1 MPSYLKR
8 RAFLQ
13 KSALG
18 ALAAGGVGL
27 AACSGGEQP
36 VAALATSY
44 DPAKAQ
50 FKWKMVTTWPP
61 HFPSLGEGVD
71 LFAKWLLELSG
82 GRLHVHVYGANELVP
97 PLEVFE
103 AVTLGAVELGHSA
116 PYYWSGKAPAS
127 QFFASIPFGMN
138 AQQMQSWIVRGGG
151 LELWRETYAPF
162 GVVPFLGGSTG
173 MQFGGWFRRE
183 INGMADLQGLIMRIP
198 GLGGKI
204 LKKAGVSVVSTPGSE
219 IYTSLERGVIDAT
232 EWIGPYHDYILGLH
246 RVAKYYYYPGW
257 HEPGT
262 PLEVLVN
269 QKALASLPPD
279 LQAVVE
285 TATAKLHNWIFAEN
299 EIKNAEYL
307 DKLLNEEKITLK
319 RFPTEVLDQLKIYAK
334 EVYAEL
340 AAQDPLSKKVYAAYE
355 AFRQKMTRWHATT
368 EQVYY
373 DEIQE
378 VPGAS

>member
-1 MPSYLKR
+1 MPLKR
-8 RAFLQ
+8 RNFIKQ
-13 KSALG
+13 SAVGTLLAG
-18 ALAAGGVGL
+18 ASGLIGCNGDERPAA
-27 AACSGGEQP
+27 AAQ
-36 VAALATSY
+36 AKY

-71 LFAKWLLELSG
+71 LFAQWLFELSG

-116 PYYWSGKAPAS
+116 PYYWSGKAAAS

-138 AQQMQSWIVRGGG
+138 AQQMQTWILRGGG
-151 LELWRETYAPF
+151 LELWREVYAPF
-162 GVVPFLGGSTG
+162 GVVPFLGGCTG

-183 INGMADLQGLIMRIP
+183 INSLADLNGLIMRIP

-232 EWIGPYHDYILGLH
+232 EWIGPYHDYMLGLH
-246 RVAKYYYYPGW
+246 RVAKFYYYPGW

-285 TATAKLHNWIFAEN
+285 TATARLHNWIFAEN
-299 EIKNAEYL
+299 ELKNAEYL
-307 DKLLNEEKITLK
+307 DKLINEEKITLK
-319 RFPTEVLDQLKIYAK
+319 KFPSEVLAQLKVYAQ
-334 EVYAEL
+334 EVYQEL
-340 AAQDPLSKKVYAAYE
+340 VAKDPLSKKVYTAYE
-355 AFRQKMTRWHATT
+355 AFRQKMIVWHNTT
-368 EQVYY
+368 EKIFYEELQG
-373 DEIQE
+373 E
-378 VPGAS
+378 PRAS